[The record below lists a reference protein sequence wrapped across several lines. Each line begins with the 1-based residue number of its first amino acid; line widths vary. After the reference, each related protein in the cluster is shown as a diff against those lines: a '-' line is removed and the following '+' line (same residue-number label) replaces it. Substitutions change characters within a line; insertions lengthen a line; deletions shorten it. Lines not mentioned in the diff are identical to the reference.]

1 MSFEDLYTRAK
12 AVSNRRELTRHA
24 TVASVGAALL
34 AENGKVYTGVSIAT
48 DCGTGFCAE
57 HSAVAAMITDGES
70 RILQMV
76 AAGKNGSILPPC
88 GRCREFVS
96 QIHLGNMDTEVM
108 VGKGRI
114 LTIKD
119 LLPYDWK
126 VVEAH
131 IT

>member
-12 AVSNRRELTRHA
+12 EVRNRRELTKYA

-34 AENGKVYTGVSIAT
+34 AENGKVYTGVSIVT

-57 HSAVAAMITDGES
+57 HSAVAAMVTDGES
-70 RILQMV
+70 RILQVV

-88 GRCREFVS
+88 GRCREFIS
-96 QIHLGNMDTEVM
+96 QIHLGNMSTEVM
-108 VGKGRI
+108 IGKDKI

-126 VVEAH
+126 AVEAH
-131 IT
+131 TI